1 MKRASE
7 VAELRGKS
15 VEEIYKRVI
24 RRQEMAQVKVT
35 LTRSLIGRP
44 EDQRATVKALGLKK
58 TNSQVVKEVT
68 PQIEGMLHKVRHL
81 VKVEE
86 V

>member
-1 MKRASE
+1 ME
-7 VAELRGKS
+7 
-15 VEEIYKRVI
+15 
-24 RRQEMAQVKVT
+24 QVKVT

>member
-1 MKRASE
+1 
-7 VAELRGKS
+7 
-15 VEEIYKRVI
+15 
-24 RRQEMAQVKVT
+24 MAQVKVT
-35 LTRSLIGRP
+35 LTKSLIGRP
-44 EDQRATVKALGLKK
+44 ADQRATVKALGLKK

-68 PQIEGMLHKVRHL
+68 TQIEGMLHKLRHL

>member
-1 MKRASE
+1 
-7 VAELRGKS
+7 
-15 VEEIYKRVI
+15 
-24 RRQEMAQVKVT
+24 MAQVKVT

-68 PQIEGMLHKVRHL
+68 PQIQGMLHKVRHL

-86 V
+86 VNTDKEVH

>member
-1 MKRASE
+1 
-7 VAELRGKS
+7 
-15 VEEIYKRVI
+15 
-24 RRQEMAQVKVT
+24 MAQVKVT

-44 EDQRATVKALGLKK
+44 EDQRATVKERATVKALGLKK

-68 PQIEGMLHKVRHL
+68 PQIQGMLHKVRHL

>member
-1 MKRASE
+1 
-7 VAELRGKS
+7 
-15 VEEIYKRVI
+15 
-24 RRQEMAQVKVT
+24 MARVKVI

>member
-1 MKRASE
+1 
-7 VAELRGKS
+7 
-15 VEEIYKRVI
+15 
-24 RRQEMAQVKVT
+24 MAQVKVT
-35 LTRSLIGRP
+35 LTRGLIGRP
-44 EDQRATVKALGLKK
+44 EDQRATVRALGLKK

>member
-1 MKRASE
+1 
-7 VAELRGKS
+7 
-15 VEEIYKRVI
+15 
-24 RRQEMAQVKVT
+24 MAQVKVT
-35 LTRSLIGRP
+35 LTKSLIGRP
-44 EDQRATVKALGLKK
+44 ADQRATVKALGLKK
-58 TNSQVVKEVT
+58 TDSQVVKEVT

>member
-1 MKRASE
+1 
-7 VAELRGKS
+7 
-15 VEEIYKRVI
+15 
-24 RRQEMAQVKVT
+24 MAQVKVT
-35 LTRSLIGRP
+35 FTKSLIGRP
-44 EDQRATVKALGLKK
+44 ADQRATVKALGLKK

>member
-1 MKRASE
+1 
-7 VAELRGKS
+7 
-15 VEEIYKRVI
+15 
-24 RRQEMAQVKVT
+24 MAQVKVT
-35 LTRSLIGRP
+35 LTKSLIGRP
-44 EDQRATVKALGLKK
+44 ADQRATVKALGLKK
-58 TNSQVVKEVT
+58 TNSKVVKEVT

>member
-1 MKRASE
+1 
-7 VAELRGKS
+7 
-15 VEEIYKRVI
+15 
-24 RRQEMAQVKVT
+24 MAQVKVT
-35 LTRSLIGRP
+35 LTRILIGRP

-68 PQIEGMLHKVRHL
+68 PQNQGMLHKVRHL

>member
-1 MKRASE
+1 
-7 VAELRGKS
+7 
-15 VEEIYKRVI
+15 
-24 RRQEMAQVKVT
+24 MAQVKVT
-35 LTRSLIGRP
+35 LTKSLIGRP
-44 EDQRATVKALGLKK
+44 ADQRATVKAIGLKK

>member
-1 MKRASE
+1 
-7 VAELRGKS
+7 
-15 VEEIYKRVI
+15 
-24 RRQEMAQVKVT
+24 MAQVKVT
-35 LTRSLIGRP
+35 LTKSLIGLP
-44 EDQRATVKALGLKK
+44 ADQRATVKALGLKK

>member
-1 MKRASE
+1 
-7 VAELRGKS
+7 
-15 VEEIYKRVI
+15 
-24 RRQEMAQVKVT
+24 
-35 LTRSLIGRP
+35 
-44 EDQRATVKALGLKK
+44 
-58 TNSQVVKEVT
+58 VVKEVT

>member
-1 MKRASE
+1 
-7 VAELRGKS
+7 
-15 VEEIYKRVI
+15 
-24 RRQEMAQVKVT
+24 MAQVKVK
-35 LTRSLIGRP
+35 LTKSLIGRP

>member
-1 MKRASE
+1 
-7 VAELRGKS
+7 
-15 VEEIYKRVI
+15 
-24 RRQEMAQVKVT
+24 MAQVKVT
-35 LTRSLIGRP
+35 LTKSLIGRP
-44 EDQRATVKALGLKK
+44 ADQRATVKALGLKK

-68 PQIEGMLHKVRHL
+68 PQIECMLHKVRHL

>member
-1 MKRASE
+1 
-7 VAELRGKS
+7 
-15 VEEIYKRVI
+15 
-24 RRQEMAQVKVT
+24 MAQVKVT
-35 LTRSLIGRP
+35 LTRSLIGRT

-81 VKVEE
+81 VTVEE
-86 V
+86 I

>member
-1 MKRASE
+1 
-7 VAELRGKS
+7 
-15 VEEIYKRVI
+15 
-24 RRQEMAQVKVT
+24 MAQVKVK

>member
-1 MKRASE
+1 
-7 VAELRGKS
+7 
-15 VEEIYKRVI
+15 
-24 RRQEMAQVKVT
+24 MAQVKVT
-35 LTRSLIGRP
+35 LTRSSIGRP